1 MTIGKPRVALL
12 ASVVLV
18 LAATAA
24 AAQPPRWTLRAHA
37 LASNYEHEFIYP
49 YSTTTYLNVD
59 DGRGFE
65 GSVEYRPH
73 PRFGFELA
81 AGQLTMDAR
90 VRVTQIQ
97 AISFNPTVLR
107 EVTIF
112 SDEGEFTVKPFTA
125 GLLFHPLR
133 QGRFDLYVGPQ
144 VAWVRYDID
153 VGESR
158 DPYFGYGGKVGAAY
172 SLGRSPW
179 SVGVEYRHLELLRE
193 ENLDRSLYGEIGLD
207 VFALTFGYRF
217 GSVR

>member
-1 MTIGKPRVALL
+1 MIGKPRMALL
-12 ASVVLV
+12 ATVVFV
-18 LAATAA
+18 LTATAA
-24 AAQPPRWTLRAHA
+24 AAQPSRWTLRAHA
-37 LASNYEHEFIYP
+37 LASDYEHQFVYP
-49 YSTTTYLNVD
+49 YFTTQYLNVD
-59 DGRGFE
+59 DGRGYE
-65 GSVEYRPH
+65 ASVEYRPH
-73 PRFGFELA
+73 SRFGFELA

-90 VRVTQIQ
+90 VRVTQLQ
-97 AISFNPTVLR
+97 PISFNPTVLR

-133 QGRFDLYVGPQ
+133 KGPFDLYVGPQ

-179 SVGVEYRHLELLRE
+179 SIGLEYRHLELLRE

-207 VFALTFGYRF
+207 VAALTFGYRF
-217 GSVR
+217 GSFR